1 MDLKHSNIKFLWI
14 WMAMLLAPWTEF
26 FDKLVDKVNILQKEN
41 SIFCLICHTKALKI
55 STMSKLF

>member
-1 MDLKHSNIKFLWI
+1 MVLKHSNIKILWI

-41 SIFCLICHTKALKI
+41 YILPDLSHKG
-55 STMSKLF
+55 S